1 MLKRDL
7 RPGEE
12 LKIGDAIIKVVKK
25 SGQIVS
31 LAIDAPKEVR
41 IEKIDPAGDANQ
53 RKVGISAS

>member
-12 LKIGDAIIKVVKK
+12 LKVGDAIIKIVKK

-31 LAIDAPKEVR
+31 LAIDAPADVR
-41 IEKIDPAGDANQ
+41 IEKIEPAGDANQ
-53 RKVGISAS
+53 RKVGVSAS

>member
-1 MLKRDL
+1 VLKRDL

-12 LKIGDAIIKVVKK
+12 LKIGDAIIKIVKK

-31 LAIDAPKEVR
+31 LAIDAPAEVR
-41 IEKIDPAGDANQ
+41 IEKIDTANDANL

>member
-12 LKIGDAIIKVVKK
+12 IKVGDAIIKVVKK

-31 LAIDAPKEVR
+31 LAIDAPPEVR
-41 IEKIDPAGDANQ
+41 IEKIDTAGDANQ

>member
-31 LAIDAPKEVR
+31 LVIDAPKDVR
-41 IEKIDPAGDANQ
+41 IENIEPVSDANL